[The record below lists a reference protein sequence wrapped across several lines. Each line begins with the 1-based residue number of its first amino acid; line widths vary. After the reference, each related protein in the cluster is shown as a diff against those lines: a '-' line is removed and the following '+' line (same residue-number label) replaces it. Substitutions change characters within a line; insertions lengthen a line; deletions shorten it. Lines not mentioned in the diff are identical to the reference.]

1 MKLLVLRLSKMIGI
15 DTNILTCTFLED
27 DEIQGKVAQN
37 FLNNNITNKIF
48 IASYALLEFVWVLK
62 VNKFTRQEIYE
73 AVINLIDNSGF
84 IIGHQDIIISATEKY
99 IKGKADFA
107 DYIIIAEGE
116 VNSANKFITFDKDL
130 VREVKNASY
139 P

>member
-1 MKLLVLRLSKMIGI
+1 MIGI
-15 DTNILTCTFLED
+15 DTNILTRTFLED
-27 DEIQGKVAQN
+27 DEIQGKAAQN
-37 FLNNNITNKIF
+37 FLRNNITNKIF
-48 IASYALLEFVWVLK
+48 IASYVLLEFVWVLK

-84 IIGHQDIIISATEKY
+84 IIGHQDIIILATEKY

-107 DYIIIAEGE
+107 DYMIIAEGE
-116 VNSANKFITFDKDL
+116 VNSANKFITFDKDI

>member
-1 MKLLVLRLSKMIGI
+1 MH
-15 DTNILTCTFLED
+15 
-27 DEIQGKVAQN
+27 
-37 FLNNNITNKIF
+37 
-48 IASYALLEFVWVLK
+48 EFVWVLK

-84 IIGHQDIIISATEKY
+84 IIGHRDIIISAAEKC

-107 DYIIIAEGE
+107 DYMIVAEGE
-116 VNSANKFITFDKDL
+116 VNSANQFITFDKDI
-130 VREVKNASY
+130 VREIKNASY